1 MEAEDLQTPAQRVGS
16 RQGLSPAEP
25 VPPGAALAVEALS
38 KSYPGSRG
46 LAPVLRNITLQ
57 VAPGEIISLIGP
69 SGCGKT
75 TLFNILAGLT
85 SPDRGTIRLDGRR
98 VAHVRSRVA
107 YMQQKDLLLPWRTAL
122 DNAILGMEIQGF
134 GKARAR
140 REARALLEVFG
151 LQGFEDSYPH
161 VLSGGM
167 RQRVA
172 LMRTILCRRQI
183 LLLDEPFG
191 ALDTITRAGMQR
203 WLLKVWMR
211 FRPSVLLV
219 THDVEEAL
227 LLADRIYILTSR
239 PGTIQTKITV
249 DLPRPRAA
257 TTPALVAHKAE
268 LLRLLEPAANGATP

>member
-1 MEAEDLQTPAQRVGS
+1 MTTDDPQARSNRIGPLAGQASETPGRAGD
-16 RQGLSPAEP
+16 
-25 VPPGAALAVEALS
+25 ALAVEALG
-38 KSYPGSRG
+38 KSYPGPRG
-46 LAPVLRNITLQ
+46 GTEVLRDISLQ
-57 VAPGEIISLIGP
+57 VAPGEIIGLIGP

-75 TLFNILAGLT
+75 TLFNILAGLVT
-85 SPDRGTIRLDGRR
+85 PDRGSIRLDGRP
-98 VAHVRSRVA
+98 VAHIRSRVA

-122 DNAILGMEIQGF
+122 DNAILGLEIQGVA
-134 GKARAR
+134 KARAR
-140 REARALLEVFG
+140 QEATALLQVFG
-151 LQGFEDSYPH
+151 LEGFQDSYPH
-161 VLSGGM
+161 ALSGGM

-227 LLADRIYILTSR
+227 LLADRIYILTAR
-239 PGTIQTKITV
+239 PGTIKATV
-249 DLPRPRAA
+249 SVALPRPRSA
-257 TTPALVAHKAE
+257 TAPELVRHKAD
-268 LLRLLEPAANGATP
+268 LLRLLEPETNGATS